1 MNYTEGNL
9 YRISHDYYNDI
20 KLTCIWVEYSFVY
33 FKLPNSTSIGADYK
47 LELKTK
53 KLYRWN
59 DKCSGWDTVEN
70 TLSEYSADVWD
81 RTGVHRQGDPSG
93 YYSETGQN

>member
-1 MNYTEGNL
+1 MNYQEGNL
-9 YRISHDYYNDI
+9 YKISHDYYNDI

-59 DKCSGWDTVEN
+59 DKCTGWDTIEN
-70 TLSEYSADVWD
+70 TLSEYTDEDIWSS
-81 RTGVHRQGDPSG
+81 RTGNGGGDG
-93 YYSETGQN
+93 YYSGIGQN